1 MHLRNFPRYFDRT
14 IRRRRCPRSDQIFKN
29 ANCPARRLTMAAAI
43 LSFGV
48 IGIIQP
54 SVDET
59 LANSSQNVNL
69 VYSIFIA

>member
-1 MHLRNFPRYFDRT
+1 
-14 IRRRRCPRSDQIFKN
+14 
-29 ANCPARRLTMAAAI
+29 MAAAI

-59 LANSSQNVNL
+59 LANPSQNVNL
-69 VYSIFIA
+69 VYSIFIAEQQETKHAID

>member
-1 MHLRNFPRYFDRT
+1 LIEPLGDGVVRVLT
-14 IRRRRCPRSDQIFKN
+14 RSFKN